1 MAVVALHAQGAVFQ
15 ATAFKPGFEF
25 ALCMPRQ
32 NRDLLWKICR
42 EFRIASESDAS
53 SLLHP
58 A

>member
-1 MAVVALHAQGAVFQ
+1 VFQ